1 MRYFF
6 AEKIAATGA
15 KMTVCGAEAQH
26 AKKVLRLHP
35 GDTIG
40 LFDGCGTV
48 CAARIERFVPDG
60 IVVEIVGTVPTASE
74 SPVEIIMAQAFLKD
88 KKMDGL
94 ARQLTEL
101 GIARWMPFFAKR
113 SIPAPDPQRLAGRLA
128 RWQKISR
135 EALKQC
141 QRARLMAIE
150 PLGTL
155 QDVLRRAMTSDVKI
169 LFWENQPQPM
179 DLREVLPP
187 GTCPQKVFAIVGPE
201 GGFSPPEVEA
211 AVAGG
216 FFTAGLGPRILKAE
230 TAAVA
235 AATLLQFV
243 FGDLGKSP

>member
-6 AEKIAATGA
+6 AEKIVAAGA
-15 KMTVCGAEAQH
+15 KMTVRGAEARH
-26 AKKVLRLHP
+26 AQKVLRLHP
-35 GDTIG
+35 GGTIG
-40 LFDGCGTV
+40 LFDGCGMA
-48 CAARIERFVPDG
+48 CAARIERFAPDG
-60 IVVEIVGTVPTASE
+60 IVVEVVGTVPTASE
-74 SPVEIIMAQAFLKD
+74 SPVEILMAQAFLKD

-101 GIARWMPFFAKR
+101 GVAGWMPFFAKR
-113 SIPAPDPQRLAGRLA
+113 SIPAPDPRRLAGRLA

-141 QRARLMAIE
+141 QRTRLMAIE

-155 QDVLRRAMTSDVKI
+155 QDVLMRAVTCDVKI
-169 LFWENQPQPM
+169 LFWENQPQPI

-187 GTCPQKVFAIVGPE
+187 GACPQKVFAIIGPE

-211 AVAGG
+211 AAAEG
-216 FFTAGLGPRILKAE
+216 FLAAGLGPRILRAE

-235 AATLLQFV
+235 AATLLQFA
-243 FGDLGKSP
+243 FGDMGKNP

>member
-6 AEKIAATGA
+6 AEKIVVPGE
-15 KMTVCGAEAQH
+15 KMTVCGAEARH
-26 AKKVLRLHP
+26 ARKVLRLHP

-40 LFDGCGTV
+40 LFDGSGTAY
-48 CAARIERFVPDG
+48 AARIERFVPDG
-60 IVVEIVGTVPTASE
+60 IRVAIVGTVPTASE

-101 GIARWMPFFAKR
+101 GVARWMPFFAKR

-141 QRARLMAIE
+141 ERAQLMAIE
-150 PLGTL
+150 PIGTL
-155 QDVLRRAMTSDVKI
+155 QDVLLRAMLCDVKI
-169 LFWENQPQPM
+169 LFWENQPRPL
-179 DLREVLPP
+179 DLREMLPP
-187 GTCPQKVFAIVGPE
+187 GACPQKVFAIVGPE
-201 GGFSPPEVEA
+201 GGFSMPEVEA

-216 FFTAGLGPRILKAE
+216 FLAAGLGPRILKAE

-235 AATLLQFV
+235 AATLLQFA
-243 FGDLGKSP
+243 FGDMGKNP